1 MDEHDLGA
9 APSTRAPVTFKTV
22 GGGLHKARRLG
33 LHKILPASARRAI
46 ASRFG
51 ARLNSISPGLISP
64 GPIPPELIAIANQ
77 TLSADVF
84 ERAQKLG
91 FWFHSIPF
99 PDGRITAGNKS
110 MAQQQEELI
119 RWQFPADLTGKT
131 MIDIGCA
138 DGFYSIVGRARGAER
153 VLSIDDQ
160 QTMGVQFLLENKV
173 YPIEYRKLDVMSP
186 EFLDLQ
192 PFDFVH
198 FAGVFYHLQNPL
210 EAFKRVRRITRGVA
224 LIEGH
229 INETYGRELPYAV
242 YYEGSELNQDV
253 TNWWGPNLPCLEAMI
268 RTAGFSRYRLTGVVE
283 ETAGNKRAS
292 FLAYA

>member
-1 MDEHDLGA
+1 MDKLDLA
-9 APSTRAPVTFKTV
+9 AASSTREPLAFQAI
-22 GGGLHKARRLG
+22 GSGLHKARRLG
-33 LHKILPASARRAI
+33 LHKLLPASARRAI

-51 ARLNSISPGLISP
+51 ARLNSIAPGLISP
-64 GPIPPELIAIANQ
+64 GPISSSLVATANQ
-77 TLSADVF
+77 TLSRNVF

-99 PDGRITAGNKS
+99 PDGRVTVGNKS
-110 MAQQQEELI
+110 LTQQHDELL
-119 RWQFPADLTGKT
+119 RWQFPSDLTGKT

-138 DGFYSIVGRARGAER
+138 DGFYSIVGRARGARR

-160 QTMGVQFLLENKV
+160 QTMGIQFLLENKV
-173 YPIEYRKLDVMSP
+173 YPIEYRKLDVMSS
-186 EFLDLQ
+186 EFLDLE

-198 FAGVFYHLQNPL
+198 FAGVFYHLQNPV
-210 EAFKRVRRITRGVA
+210 EAFKRVRRITGEVA

-242 YYEGSELNQDV
+242 YYEGSELNNDP

-268 RTAGFSRYRLTGVVE
+268 RTAGFSRYQLTGIVDE
-283 ETAGNKRAS
+283 RAGNKRAS
-292 FLAYA
+292 FLAYP